1 MAAPEQ
7 PAQGSAAQA
16 ERAALV
22 GRVDEEELYGPS
34 EELLENVSAALSAG
48 DIALVESLIEPLHPA
63 DVADLI
69 EHLEPEQ
76 RKLFLDITRHAL
88 EPETISH
95 LDESLRDEVVDQMA
109 PAELAEMVTELDT
122 DDAVDLLEDLDDDTQ
137 RQVLDNLPAADRVY
151 LERGLTYPEDSAGRL
166 MQRELVAV
174 PAAWNVGET
183 IDHLRAAADLPDDF
197 YDLFVTDE
205 GQKPV
210 GSVPL
215 SRVLRSKRG
224 TGLNEIMDEELR
236 LVPADTDQEA
246 VAYLFRQYG
255 LMSAPVVDAESRL
268 IGVITVDDVVRVID
282 EEAEEDLLNIVGVG
296 DTDFHAPAHV
306 IAFQRVRWLVVTLIN
321 TLIAAFVIS
330 RFEDTIGHYPA
341 LAVLMP
347 ITAAMGGN
355 AGVQVI
361 TVTVRALATRDIT
374 PTSNVGRII
383 LKELAVGFMNA
394 LVFSVILGTLGG
406 FWFGNPALGFVLGAA
421 MIFNMVW
428 AGFAGTAIPIV
439 MEKLGFDPA
448 TGAGPFLTTTTD
460 CLGFFAFL
468 GLATLFLT

>member
-1 MAAPEQ
+1 MAGPEVEKH
-7 PAQGSAAQA
+7 AAG
-16 ERAALV
+16 EDDRPTIV
-22 GRVDEEELYGPS
+22 ETVDEEELYGPS
-34 EELLENVSAALSAG
+34 EELLENINAALAAG
-48 DIALVESLIEPLHPA
+48 DIPVVESLIEPLHPA

-88 EPETISH
+88 EAETISH
-95 LDESLRDEVVDQMA
+95 LDEALREEVVDQMA
-109 PAELAEMVTELDT
+109 PAELAEVVTELDT
-122 DDAVDLLEDLDDDTQ
+122 DDAVDLLEDLDADTQ
-137 RQVLDNLPAADRVY
+137 QQVLDSLPAEDRAY
-151 LERGLTYPEDSAGRL
+151 LEQGLTFPEDSAGRL
-166 MQRELVAV
+166 MQRELVAISDQ
-174 PAAWNVGET
+174 WNVGET
-183 IDHLRAAADLPDDF
+183 VDYLRNAEDLPDDF
-197 YDLFVTDE
+197 YDLYIINSE
-205 GQKPV
+205 KKPV

-215 SRVLRSKRG
+215 SRAMRSKRDIKL
-224 TGLNEIMDEELR
+224 TDVMDEELR

-246 VAYLFRQYG
+246 VAYLFRQYA
-255 LMSAPVVDAESRL
+255 LVSAPVIDGDGRL

-282 EEAEEDLLNIVGVG
+282 EEAEEDLLNIVGVS
-296 DTDFHAPAHV
+296 DTDFHAPAYKT
-306 IAFQRVRWLVVTLIN
+306 AFLRVRWLVVTLVN
-321 TLIAAFVIS
+321 TLIASFVIS
-330 RFEDTIGHYPA
+330 RFEGTIGHYPA

-374 PTSNVGRII
+374 PNSNVMRLIS
-383 LKELAVGFMNA
+383 KELAVGLMNA
-394 LVFSVILGTLGG
+394 VVFAIILGAVGG
-406 FWFGNPALGFVLGAA
+406 YWFGHIGLGFVLGGA

-428 AGFAGTAIPIV
+428 AGFAGTVIPLV
-439 MEKLGFDPA
+439 MDRIGLDPA

>member
-1 MAAPEQ
+1 MSGPEEKEAL
-7 PAQGSAAQA
+7 PADDDRVSVV
-16 ERAALV
+16 ET
-22 GRVDEEELYGPS
+22 VDEEELYGPS
-34 EELLENVSAALSAG
+34 EELLENVNAALSAS

-88 EPETISH
+88 EAETISH
-95 LDESLRDEVVDQMA
+95 LDEALREEVVEQMA
-109 PAELAEMVTELDT
+109 PAELAEVVTELDT
-122 DDAVDLLEDLDDDTQ
+122 DDAVDILEDLDADTQ
-137 RQVLDNLPAADRVY
+137 QQVLENLPAEDRVFI
-151 LERGLTYPEDSAGRL
+151 EQGLTFPEDSAGRL
-166 MQRELVAV
+166 MQRELVAID
-174 PAAWNVGET
+174 ARWTVGET
-183 IDHLRAAADLPDDF
+183 IDFLRKADDLPDDF
-197 YDLFVTDE
+197 YDLYIVDPE
-205 GQKPV
+205 HKPV

-215 SRVLRSKRG
+215 SRAMRSKRDIKL
-224 TGLNEIMDEELR
+224 TDIMDEELR

-255 LMSAPVVDAESRL
+255 LVSAPVVDAAGRL

-282 EEAEEDLLNIVGVG
+282 EEAEEDLLNIVGVS
-296 DTDFHAPAHV
+296 DTDYHAPAYK

-321 TLIAAFVIS
+321 TLIASFVIS
-330 RFEDTIGHYPA
+330 RFEGTIGHYPA

-361 TVTVRALATRDIT
+361 TVTVRALATKEIT
-374 PTSNVGRII
+374 PSSNVMRLIG
-383 LKELAVGFMNA
+383 KELAVGFMNA
-394 LVFSVILGTLGG
+394 VVFAAILGTLGG
-406 FWFGNPALGFVLGAA
+406 IWFGHLGLGFVLGGA

-428 AGFAGTAIPIV
+428 AGFAGTMIPLV
-439 MEKLGFDPA
+439 MDRIGFDPA

>member
-1 MAAPEQ
+1 MTGPEQ
-7 PAQGSAAQA
+7 GQA
-16 ERAALV
+16 SSEKDRGTV
-22 GRVDEEELYGPS
+22 VETVDEEELYGPS
-34 EELLENVSAALSAG
+34 EELLENVSAALAAG
-48 DIALVESLIEPLHPA
+48 DIPLVENLIEPLHPA

-69 EHLEPEQ
+69 EHLEPDQ

-109 PAELAEMVTELDT
+109 PAELASMVTELDS
-122 DDAVDLLEDLDDDTQ
+122 DDAVDLLEDLDDETQ
-137 RQVLDNLPAADRVY
+137 RQVLDNLPAADRLY
-151 LERGLTYPEDSAGRL
+151 LEQGLTYPEDSAGRL
-166 MQRELVAV
+166 MQRELVAL

-183 IDHLRAAADLPDDF
+183 IDYLRATADLPDDF
-197 YDLFVTDE
+197 YDLFVLDAA
-205 GQKPV
+205 QKPL

-215 SRVLRSKRG
+215 SRVLRSKRE
-224 TGLNEIMDEELR
+224 TRLNEIMDEELR

-255 LMSAPVVDAESRL
+255 LMSAPVVDANGRL
-268 IGVITVDDVVRVID
+268 IGVVTVDDVVRVID

-296 DTDFHAPAHV
+296 DTDFHAPAYV
-306 IAFQRVRWLVVTLIN
+306 TAFQRVRWLVVTLVN

-361 TVTVRALATRDIT
+361 TVTVRALATREIT
-374 PTSNVGRII
+374 PSSNVGRIVM
-383 LKELAVGFMNA
+383 KELTVGLMNA
-394 LVFSVILGTLGG
+394 IVFAVILGTLGG
-406 FWFGNPALGFVLGAA
+406 LWFGSVGLGFVLGSA

-428 AGFAGTAIPIV
+428 AGFAGTTIPIV